1 VTARPRPRLIIVV
14 PLEETGRIV
23 LDAGTYEDELRLR
36 TWLRRSRVFAVLPD
50 ALTRILDDL
59 DDLDREA
66 A

>member
-36 TWLRRSRVFAVLPD
+36 AWVRRSRVFALLPEVLAR
-50 ALTRILDDL
+50 ALENLDNDH
-59 DDLDREA
+59 REA